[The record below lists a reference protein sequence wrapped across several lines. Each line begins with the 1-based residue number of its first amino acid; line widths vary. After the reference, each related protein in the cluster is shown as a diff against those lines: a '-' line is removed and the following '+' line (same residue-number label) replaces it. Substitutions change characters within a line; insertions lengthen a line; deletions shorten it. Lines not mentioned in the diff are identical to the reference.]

1 MPKVIRG
8 LGRTEAAPFN
18 VADMSSQAMTLLD
31 EARAESNR
39 ILSHAKEEAVAIR
52 TQAAEEGRRAAEDS
66 IEQLIEQRVAER
78 CDLLRPTLE
87 RSFAEF
93 ERARRDWLARCE
105 TGVVRLATAIARRI
119 MRRELTVQPEIPLA
133 LVREALQLAAG
144 SSRMRLLMNPADLQ
158 VVGKQVQKLLDEHA
172 GVATA
177 ELIAEAGVTPGGC
190 RVQTEH
196 GSIDQQFEAQL
207 ARIAEELT

>member
-18 VADMSSQAMTLLD
+18 VADMSSQATTQLS
-31 EARAESNR
+31 EARAEADR
-39 ILSHAKEEAVAIR
+39 ILSHAREEAVAIR
-52 TQAAEEGRRAAEDS
+52 ARAEDEGRRAAQDS
-66 IEQLIEQRVAER
+66 IEQLIAERVAQR

-105 TGVVRLATAIARRI
+105 SGVVRLATAIARRV
-119 MRRELTVQPEIPLA
+119 MRRELTMQPEIPLA
-133 LVREALQLAAG
+133 LVREALLLAAG
-144 SSRMRLLMNPADLQ
+144 SSRMRLLMNPGDLQ
-158 VVGKQVQKLLDEHA
+158 VVGQQVQQLLDEHA

-177 ELIAEAGVTPGGC
+177 ELVADSAISPGGC